1 VNTLETKPR
10 VGVTGWRSFAHALAA
25 SLALSFAIACGP
37 DIRVKSSFDPHAELD
52 RYGTFAMLLPNKAVR
67 TGPDVDPFVMQRLR
81 QMTFASLK
89 ARGLQ
94 SVERA
99 QAQLLVGVQAAV
111 RGRVDVYP
119 RASGYGYYYGPAWG
133 YPYGGYDVHEYDEAV
148 IVIDLVDAKTRSVV
162 WRGTGVR
169 TVSGSTSDEEMRAV
183 IDEVLNQYPPGA
195 QEAQEQGDE

>member
-1 VNTLETKPR
+1 MSTFETKPR
-10 VGVTGWRSFAHALAA
+10 RRVTGWRWFARALATP
-25 SLALSFAIACGP
+25 LALSCALACGP
-37 DIRVKSSFDPHAELD
+37 DIRVKSSFDPRAELE

-111 RGRVDVYP
+111 RGRVDVFP
-119 RASGYGYYYGPAWG
+119 RTYGYGYYYGPAWG

-148 IVIDLVDAKTRSVV
+148 VVIDLIDAKTRSVV

-169 TVSGSTSDEEMRAV
+169 TVSGSTSDEQMRAV
-183 IDEVLNQYPPGA
+183 IDEILSQYPPGA
-195 QEAQEQGDE
+195 EEEQRGDE

>member
-10 VGVTGWRSFAHALAA
+10 LRVTGRRSFALAWA
-25 SLALSFAIACGP
+25 AALALSCALACGP
-37 DIRVKSSFDPHAELD
+37 DIRVKSSFDPNAELD
-52 RYGTFAMLLPNKAVR
+52 RYGTFAMLLPNRAVR

-89 ARGLQ
+89 ARGLEP
-94 SVERA
+94 VERA

-119 RASGYGYYYGPAWG
+119 RAYGYGYYYGPAWG
-133 YPYGGYDVHEYDEAV
+133 YPYGGYDVHEYDEV
-148 IVIDLVDAKTRSVV
+148 VVVIDLVDAKTRSVV

-169 TVSGSTSDEEMRAV
+169 TVSGSTSDQDMRAV
-183 IDEVLNQYPPGA
+183 VDEVMNQYPPGH
-195 QEAQEQGDE
+195 EDEQRGDE